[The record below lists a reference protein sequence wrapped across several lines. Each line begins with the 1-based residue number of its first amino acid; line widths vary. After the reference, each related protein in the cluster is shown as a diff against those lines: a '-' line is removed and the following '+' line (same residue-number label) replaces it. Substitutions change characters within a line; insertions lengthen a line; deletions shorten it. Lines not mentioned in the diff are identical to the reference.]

1 MSVLILSAQRSEINS
16 LLKSFRPQRIAA
28 GKRFWIFRKDF
39 DEKRIYFG
47 VSGIGPKNIRRFFRT
62 FFDFENNLQLVIST
76 GYAGAIDA
84 RLKAGQAVYAA
95 SMIDPATGER
105 LPACIPAE
113 WKAARPHVF
122 VTHGISLDSFAFEKE
137 KRLLKKTYPDAGF
150 VDMESLQTLKLCAGK
165 GIKCAVV
172 RGVSDEADFRFPD
185 MDFVTD
191 SWDMQTVRRLV
202 CRSIKN
208 PLNIIRFFRFQNKLL
223 SARSTLSHELHNI
236 VTELLRNDSELIKK
250 DRP

>member
-1 MSVLILSAQRSEINS
+1 MSVLILSALQSEINS

-28 GKRFWIFRKDF
+28 GKRYRIFCKDF
-39 DEKRIYFG
+39 EEQRIYFG
-47 VSGIGPKNIRRFFRT
+47 VSGMGPKNIRRFFRT
-62 FFDFENNLQLVIST
+62 FFDTENNLQLVVST

-84 RLKAGQAVYAA
+84 RLKAGQPVCAA
-95 SMIDPATGER
+95 SMIDPATGEL

-113 WKAARPHVF
+113 WKAARPHIF
-122 VTHGISLDSFAFEKE
+122 ITQGISLESFAFEKE
-137 KRLLKKTYPDAGF
+137 KRLLKNTYPDAGF
-150 VDMESLQTLKLCAGK
+150 VDMESLQTLKLCTGK

-172 RGVSDEADFRFPD
+172 RVVSDEVDFRFPD

-191 SWDMQTVRRLV
+191 AWNMQTVMLLV
-202 CRSIKN
+202 FRSIKK
-208 PLNIIRFFRFQNKLL
+208 PLNIIRFFSFQKKLL

-236 VTELLRNDSELIKK
+236 VTELLRNESERTQK